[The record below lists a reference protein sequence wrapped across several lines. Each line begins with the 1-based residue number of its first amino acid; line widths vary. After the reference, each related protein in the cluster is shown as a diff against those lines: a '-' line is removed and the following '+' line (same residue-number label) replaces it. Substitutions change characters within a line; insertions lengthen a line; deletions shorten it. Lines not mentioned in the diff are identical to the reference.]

1 MRLYYTDQLRQHDV
15 GIIDA
20 GLMVSSWGYAIP
32 PTASAFRSYGLCK
45 TSHFSDIL
53 PEPVPDLSVISITL
67 HTHLAGRKVRVGLF
81 RVMRLWWSAPITQ
94 PLTRESRS
102 WGWPPLMRCLAFIIY
117 YPAIS
122 VDHCWSQPNMHAYTA
137 MMGKTDYK

>member
-81 RVMRLWWSAPITQ
+81 RNGTQ
-94 PLTRESRS
+94 IDF
-102 WGWPPLMRCLAFIIY
+102 LAVDENYNFEMQGFIN
-117 YPAIS
+117 
-122 VDHCWSQPNMHAYTA
+122 H
-137 MMGKTDYK
+137 